1 MCAWKGRGYSRSLAV
16 HLIITL
22 FLFYTWAGRAIT
34 PNQDAEPRCFQNLQ
48 KRQGRAIDPQAERT
62 VRTSPPRPSVP
73 APLRAVT
80 PRYIHSKELTKKR
93 TQKDMLIISGL
104 ISPGLVAVRH
114 VPLDWVGLSTTAS
127 STTLNIRACNIV
139 ACSPFEDSPSPED
152 MAMSLQVLSLPREP
166 TPELSPVDVVHAL
179 CSGLKHNHVPNVND
193 GVRRVYYFTTYECRA
208 SLTSR
213 KGYKS
218 GVEKFVEHASLFA
231 LPGCTSFQLVGEPA
245 IIPATQTR
253 GALASVGVDV
263 VEQLSFRFASGFER
277 SSAPT
282 DDSQGTRTERYLF
295 QLAQERRP
303 PLIGCW
309 MLTSIMPA
317 RDHMLVNGDAG
328 SVQG

>member
-1 MCAWKGRGYSRSLAV
+1 
-16 HLIITL
+16 
-22 FLFYTWAGRAIT
+22 
-34 PNQDAEPRCFQNLQ
+34 
-48 KRQGRAIDPQAERT
+48 
-62 VRTSPPRPSVP
+62 
-73 APLRAVT
+73 
-80 PRYIHSKELTKKR
+80 
-93 TQKDMLIISGL
+93 MLIISGL

-114 VPLDWVGLSTTAS
+114 VPLDWVGLSTAAS

-166 TPELSPVDVVHAL
+166 TPELSPADVVHAL

-309 MLTSIMPA
+309 MVTSIMPA
-317 RDHMLVNGDAG
+317 RDHMLFNGDAG
-328 SVQG
+328 SVQGWH